1 MFEVRLKA
9 FPTQFGFPHS
19 PAERIERVVHK
30 HSGGKLDHAARLALL
45 REVAAGRPQIV
56 ARYAEEHAAHNVVA
70 EFRLLA
76 ADAEVVT
83 VGSQAGGVGSQAG
96 GVGSQAGAA

>member
-1 MFEVRLKA
+1 MFEVRLLA

-30 HSGGKLDHAARLALL
+30 HAGGRIDHDARRALL
-45 REVAAGRPQIV
+45 GEVAAGRPQIV
-56 ARYAEEHAAHNVVA
+56 ARYVEEHAAHNVVA

-76 ADAEVVT
+76 AEAEVVA
-83 VGSQAGGVGSQAG
+83 VSAAVVAAVAPGGPA
-96 GVGSQAGAA
+96 